1 MWSSFQARRK
11 LTCLTLPQGAA
22 SARGSDE
29 SLRGAALIFR
39 NARLFLPGHGC
50 GLGETHH
57 ETSQKP
63 QVCASFSISPGTGTE
78 SCHHSTAKHV
88 VKVESLEV
96 RCEPGEHTAAGLEQ
110 GIVKT
115 GPPLRLRGAVGLQN
129 LLRQTPNWSSHRS
142 TADSDCQNLLCAALQ
157 HSVCKAP
164 SERQCDILCPPVSL
178 RLVRFST
185 QPTVP

>member
-22 SARGSDE
+22 SARATDE

-39 NARLFLPGHGC
+39 NARLFLPGDGC

-63 QVCASFSISPGTGTE
+63 QVCASFSISPGTGAE

-96 RCEPGEHTAAGLEQ
+96 R
-110 GIVKT
+110 
-115 GPPLRLRGAVGLQN
+115 
-129 LLRQTPNWSSHRS
+129 
-142 TADSDCQNLLCAALQ
+142 
-157 HSVCKAP
+157 
-164 SERQCDILCPPVSL
+164 
-178 RLVRFST
+178 
-185 QPTVP
+185 